1 MYSAGANGGLVRVD
15 CSNRRWFDAR
25 PRDFHHVFSTT
36 PTPMTSR
43 RPPTTP
49 RGFFVMTSSAS
60 TERSLA
66 DDRHVTD
73 VHDGDWSRRGV
84 VERPVYGDEDDADT
98 SRKARTDAVDFN
110 TVRHWLKYSEQG
122 EEEAAATA
130 AAGAER
136 PRPVYRELVDDVD
149 EDLDDVDD
157 GLVHRHD
164 AERPSDAVVHVHHVH
179 EVDDHAVSVVEAS
192 KSSPLSLIHI

>member
-1 MYSAGANGGLVRVD
+1 
-15 CSNRRWFDAR
+15 
-25 PRDFHHVFSTT
+25 
-36 PTPMTSR
+36 
-43 RPPTTP
+43 
-49 RGFFVMTSSAS
+49 
-60 TERSLA
+60 
-66 DDRHVTD
+66 
-73 VHDGDWSRRGV
+73 
-84 VERPVYGDEDDADT
+84 VYGDEDDADT

-192 KSSPLSLIHI
+192 KSSPTATVALEGLVPATDQLPNSADDERPPRNDDNHPTGGRHALKYNVEEGQLPLQQQW